1 MTYPSL
7 VTLLEESVRAAPR
20 KPATVCRDSTLTYAE
35 LHGLAN
41 RLANSLTTLGV
52 EPGDRVAVM
61 LPNGPDFIAAYYAT
75 LRLGGIVVPINT
87 LLREIEV
94 AHQLHDSE
102 AKVLIVWE
110 DVAEEAMHAFARAP
124 ACRYCLVTGERIPE
138 GAHSLQGLTSGA
150 LPSFEPRHR
159 EGDDTAV
166 ILYTAGT
173 TGQPKGAELT
183 HDNLSSN
190 VLAAI
195 TLMGLRPDDV
205 VMAALPL
212 HHSFGQTCCMNAAL
226 AAGATLSCM
235 AEFSASEMIERF
247 AREQVTI
254 FAGVPTMY
262 YYLTQHV
269 GEAKP
274 THSLRLCITG
284 GAPMP
289 VWIMHE
295 FEKRFGVTVL
305 EGYGLSETSPVASFN
320 VRGQPRK
327 VGSIGVPIP
336 GVQMRIVDEMGQE
349 LPPGEIGEIV
359 IRGPNVM
366 KGYHRRPAET
376 AQVIRHGWFHTGDL
390 AYMDEDGYFFIVGR
404 KTNMIIKGGF
414 NVYPRE
420 VEIALESHPAV
431 LDVAVVGV
439 PDEALGEEV
448 KAYVVL
454 HEGQQLK
461 ADELIAYCR
470 ERIAAYKCP
479 GIIEF
484 RDHLPKGSAGELLK
498 RELKN

>member
-1 MTYPSL
+1 LTYPSL

-20 KPATVCRDSTLTYAE
+20 KVATLCRDSALTYAE
-35 LHGLAN
+35 LHGTAN

-61 LPNGPDFIAAYYAT
+61 LPNGPDFIAAYYAA
-75 LRLGGIVVPINT
+75 LRLGGIVVPIST
-87 LLREIEV
+87 LLREAEV
-94 AHQLHDSE
+94 SYQLQDSG

-110 DVAEEAMHAFARAP
+110 DVAEEAMRASAKSP
-124 ACRYCLVTGERIPE
+124 ACRYCLVAGERIPE
-138 GAHSLQGLTSGA
+138 GAHSLQGLMSGA
-150 LPSFEPRHR
+150 LPSFEPRYR
-159 EGDDTAV
+159 EGYETAV

-173 TGQPKGAELT
+173 TGLPKGAELT

-190 VLAAI
+190 VMASI

-235 AEFSASEMIERF
+235 ADFSATEMLERF
-247 AREQVTI
+247 ARERVTV

-262 YYLTQHV
+262 YYLTQRV
-269 GEAKP
+269 GEGTP
-274 THSLRLCITG
+274 GHSLRLCITG

-289 VWIMHE
+289 VWILHE
-295 FEKRFGVTVL
+295 FEKQFGVTVL

-336 GVQMRIVDEMGQE
+336 GVQMRIVNEDGQE
-349 LPPGEIGEIV
+349 LKPGEIGEIV

-366 KGYHRRPAET
+366 KGYYRRPEET

-390 AYMDEDGYFFIVGR
+390 AYVDGDGYFFIVGR
-404 KTNMIIKGGF
+404 KTDMIIKGGF

-448 KAYVVL
+448 KAFVVL
-454 HEGQQLK
+454 HEGQRITES
-461 ADELIAYCR
+461 ELIAYC
-470 ERIAAYKCP
+470 EDRIAAYKCP
-479 GIIEF
+479 GIVEF
-484 RDHLPKGSAGELLK
+484 RDSLPKGSAGGTLK
-498 RELKN
+498 RELKD

>member
-7 VTLLEESVRAAPR
+7 VALFEESVRAAPR
-20 KPATVCRDSTLTYAE
+20 KVATLCRDHTLTYAE
-35 LHGLAN
+35 LHGIAN

-94 AHQLHDSE
+94 TYELQDSE

-110 DVAEEAMHAFARAP
+110 DVAEEAMHAFAKSP
-124 ACRYCLVTGERIPE
+124 ACQYCLVVGERIPE
-138 GAHSLQGLTSGA
+138 GAHSYQGLLSGA
-150 LPSFEPRHR
+150 LPTFEPRHR

-190 VLAAI
+190 AMASI

-235 AEFSASEMIERF
+235 TEFSATEMLDRLT
-247 AREQVTI
+247 REHITV

-262 YYLTQHV
+262 YYLTRHV
-269 GEAKP
+269 GEAP
-274 THSLRLCITG
+274 LHHSLRLCITG

-289 VWIMHE
+289 LWILHE
-295 FEKRFGVTVL
+295 FERRFGVTVL

-336 GVQMRIVDEMGQE
+336 GVQMRIVDEAGQE

-366 KGYHRRPAET
+366 KGYYRRPAET
-376 AQVIRHGWFHTGDL
+376 AQVIRNGWFHTGDL

-420 VEIALESHPAV
+420 VEIVLESHPAV
-431 LDVAVVGV
+431 LDVMVVGV

-448 KAYVVL
+448 KALVVL
-454 HEGQQLK
+454 HEGRK
-461 ADELIAYCR
+461 MEPSELIAYCR
-470 ERIAAYKCP
+470 SRMAAYKCP
-479 GIIEF
+479 GIVEF
-484 RDHLPKGSAGELLK
+484 RESLPKRLEM
-498 RELKN
+498 RD

>member
-1 MTYPSL
+1 LTYPSL

-20 KPATVCRDSTLTYAE
+20 KLATLCRDSALTYAE
-35 LHGLAN
+35 LHGLTN

-52 EPGDRVAVM
+52 GPGDRVAVM
-61 LPNGPDFIAAYYAT
+61 LPNGPDFIVAYYAT

-87 LLREIEV
+87 LLREAEV
-94 AHQLHDSE
+94 CYELQDSE

-110 DVAEEAMHAFARAP
+110 GVAEEAMRAFARAP
-124 ACRYCLVTGERIPE
+124 ACRYCLVAGERIPE
-138 GAHSLQGLTSGA
+138 GAHSLQGLLSGA
-150 LPSFEPRHR
+150 WPSFEPCHR
-159 EGDDTAV
+159 EGQDTAV

-190 VLAAI
+190 TLATI

-235 AEFSASEMIERF
+235 AEFSATEMLERF
-247 AREQVTI
+247 SRERITV

-262 YYLTQHV
+262 YYLTRRV
-269 GEAKP
+269 GEAAP
-274 THSLRLCITG
+274 VHNLRLCITG

-289 VWIMHE
+289 IWILHE

-336 GVQMRIVDEMGQE
+336 GVQMRIVDEAGQE

-366 KGYHRRPAET
+366 KGYYRRPAET

-448 KAYVVL
+448 KACVVL
-454 HEGQQLK
+454 HEGQRIT

-484 RDHLPKGSAGELLK
+484 RDSLSK
-498 RELKN
+498 RS

>member
-1 MTYPSL
+1 M
-7 VTLLEESVRAAPR
+7 EESVRAAPR
-20 KPATVCRDSTLTYAE
+20 KLATICGDKVLTWAE
-35 LHGLAN
+35 LHGIVN
-41 RLANSLTTLGV
+41 RLANGLTTLGV
-52 EPGDRVAVM
+52 EPGDRVAVI

-75 LRLGGIVVPINT
+75 LRLGGIVVPIST
-87 LLREIEV
+87 LLREAEV
-94 AHQLHDSE
+94 SYQLQDSE
-102 AKVLIVWE
+102 TKVLIVWE
-110 DVAEEAMHAFARAP
+110 NGAEEAMRAFAKAP
-124 ACRYCLVTGERIPE
+124 ACQYCLVAGERIPE
-138 GAHSLQGLTSGA
+138 GAHSLQGLMSGA
-150 LPSFEPRHR
+150 WPSFETQYRAGH
-159 EGDDTAV
+159 DTAV

-173 TGQPKGAELT
+173 TGQSRGAELT

-190 VLAAI
+190 VMATI

-226 AAGATLSCM
+226 AAGATLSYM
-235 AEFSASEMIERF
+235 AEFSAAEMLERF
-247 AREQVTI
+247 DRERVTV

-262 YYLTQHV
+262 YYLTQHIGAQAPV
-269 GEAKP
+269 
-274 THSLRLCITG
+274 HHLRLCITG

-289 VWIMHE
+289 IWILHE
-295 FEKRFGVTVL
+295 FERRFGVRVL

-336 GVQMRIVDEMGQE
+336 GVQMRILDEDDQE
-349 LPPGEIGEIV
+349 LKPGEIGEIV
-359 IRGPNVM
+359 IRGANVM
-366 KGYHRRPAET
+366 KGYYRRPEET

-448 KAYVVL
+448 KAFVVL
-454 HEGQQLK
+454 HEDQHLEAG
-461 ADELIAYCR
+461 ELIAYCQGR
-470 ERIAAYKCP
+470 MAAYKCP
-479 GIIEF
+479 GIVEF
-484 RDHLPKGSAGELLK
+484 RDSLPKGSAGDILK
-498 RELKN
+498 RELKG